1 MQLFR
6 SPLTGKPRS
15 LRSPL
20 PARKMLPKIIKI
32 SIKKT
37 LIPQDALRTHRPLVM
52 MWACTRI
59 LALRERQ
66 TRREAGAQSLR
77 AS

>member
-1 MQLFR
+1 MNVPGSQ
-6 SPLTGKPRS
+6 
-15 LRSPL
+15 
-20 PARKMLPKIIKI
+20 
-32 SIKKT
+32 IKKNVEKRR
-37 LIPQDALRTHRPLVM
+37 LQPQKLLRIYRLSVM

-59 LALRERQ
+59 LVRWRERQ